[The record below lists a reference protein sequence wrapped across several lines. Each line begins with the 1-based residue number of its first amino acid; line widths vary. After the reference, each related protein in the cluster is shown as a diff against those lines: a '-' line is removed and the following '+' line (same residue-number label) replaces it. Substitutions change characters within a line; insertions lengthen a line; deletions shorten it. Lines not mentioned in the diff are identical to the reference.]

1 MLRLAQQHLNMKYI
15 ILTKEEFISVVL
27 EIQPEHVRGG
37 TDETVLVGYDTVPAK
52 FSSKT
57 TYTKN
62 EVDAIKRDSTSVYY
76 LENF

>member
-1 MLRLAQQHLNMKYI
+1 MKYVT
-15 ILTKEEFISVVL
+15 LTPEEFVSVVL
-27 EIQPEHVRGG
+27 EIQPEYLHGG

-62 EVDAIKRDSTSVYY
+62 EVEAMMKDSTSVYY
-76 LENF
+76 VENF

>member
-1 MLRLAQQHLNMKYI
+1 MKYV
-15 ILTKEEFISVVL
+15 ILTREEFTSVVL
-27 EIQPEHVRGG
+27 EIQPEYLRGG

-62 EVDAIKRDSTSVYY
+62 EVDAMKRDSTSVYY